1 MASGD
6 GPVKACRPKA
16 AEGGRR
22 RRKPGKA
29 RNKAQNKTRN
39 KTEPRPG
46 GARPGS
52 FSPAA
57 RSSRPVPLGAGADR
71 TRSALAGLEA
81 RVLLVDHVHAALAA
95 HDAPALFPPTRRL
108 ARGNALSSYFL
119 VGPRLPP
126 ARPPPT

>member
-6 GPVKACRPKA
+6 GPVNACRPKA

-57 RSSRPVPLGAGADR
+57 RSSRSVPLGAGGDR
-71 TRSALAGLEA
+71 KRSALAGLEA
-81 RVLLVDHVHAALAA
+81 RILLVDHVDAAL
-95 HDAPALFPPTRRL
+95 RSEER
-108 ARGNALSSYFL
+108 S
-119 VGPRLPP
+119 VGKECVS
-126 ARPPPT
+126 TC

>member
-6 GPVKACRPKA
+6 GPVNACRPKA

-57 RSSRPVPLGAGADR
+57 RSSRPVPLGAGGDR
-71 TRSALAGLEA
+71 KRSALAGLGA
-81 RVLLVDHVHAALAA
+81 RNLPVAPVDRNIVAQGKRVLGLVE
-95 HDAPALFPPTRRL
+95 F
-108 ARGNALSSYFL
+108 RG
-119 VGPRLPP
+119 
-126 ARPPPT
+126 